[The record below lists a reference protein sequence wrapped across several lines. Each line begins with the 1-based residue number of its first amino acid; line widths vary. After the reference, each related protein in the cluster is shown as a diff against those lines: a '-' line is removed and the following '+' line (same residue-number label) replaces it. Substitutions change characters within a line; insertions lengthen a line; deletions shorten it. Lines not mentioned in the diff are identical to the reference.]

1 MILNIILNE
10 TERKEKRKKKMKF
23 EMKGDRDCPIAEI
36 RLDGGESVKIE
47 TGAMAYMQNIEL
59 KGRVNSRKKGIGS
72 MLGAIGRSVTSGE
85 SLFVTHA
92 YATGP
97 DAFIGVAPA
106 ITGTIHRL
114 ECGERQYRLNTGAFL
129 ASDESVSYA
138 MRSQNLGKAIFGHT
152 GGFFVMETEGEGD
165 MLINAFGDLMVLEVT
180 PDAPLTVDN
189 EHVIAW
195 DRSLDYHIR
204 VASGMIGFTSGEG
217 LVNTFTG
224 NGHVIIQTRNIRSLA
239 NALSAFLPN
248 SDN

>member
-114 ECGERQYRLNTGAFL
+114 ECGECQYRIKMMKKRRKEKPYTAGRELSSRNMPMTDLQNVACMCKKNRQKPAFL
-129 ASDESVSYA
+129 
-138 MRSQNLGKAIFGHT
+138 IFKKT
-152 GGFFVMETEGEGD
+152 
-165 MLINAFGDLMVLEVT
+165 AFSPQKQFIL
-180 PDAPLTVDN
+180 
-189 EHVIAW
+189 
-195 DRSLDYHIR
+195 
-204 VASGMIGFTSGEG
+204 
-217 LVNTFTG
+217 
-224 NGHVIIQTRNIRSLA
+224 
-239 NALSAFLPN
+239 
-248 SDN
+248 